1 MSPEITLKSD
11 KEIKSCGKE
20 LKEIYKALLDAYGY
34 QGWWPL
40 FNEETG
46 KIEYHLSNYKLPKN
60 YTQIFEI
67 YLGSVLTQNT
77 SWKNAAKSIENLRKN
92 NFFDKD
98 KLHSLDTKKLADLIK
113 SSGYNNQKSRKIKEL
128 INFLNSNKAI
138 NRENLLSVWGIGRE
152 TADSILLYAYK
163 EPFFVIDNYTKRIF
177 SRLGLFNDNLSYD
190 AMQEIFHE
198 NLNHDYKMFNEYH
211 ALLVEHGKKFCKKIP
226 LCKSCPLKKHCNY
239 HRNLY

>member
-1 MSPEITLKSD
+1 MFPEITLKSD
-11 KEIKSCGKE
+11 KEIKSCRKK
-20 LKEIYKALLDAYGY
+20 LKEIYKALLESYGY

-40 FNEETG
+40 FNEKTG
-46 KIEYHLSNYKLPKN
+46 KIEYHPGDYSYPKN
-60 YTQIFEI
+60 DAQRFEI
-67 YLGSVLTQNT
+67 CQGAILTQNT
-77 SWKNAAKSIENLRKN
+77 LWKNAAKSIENLRKN
-92 NFFDKD
+92 NFLDKD
-98 KLHSLDTKKLADLIK
+98 KLHSLDTKKLANLIK

-152 TADSILLYAYK
+152 TADSILLYAHK

-177 SRLGLFNDNLSYD
+177 LRFGLFNDNLSYD

-211 ALLVEHGKKFCKKIP
+211 ALLVEHGKRFCRKIP

-239 HRNLY
+239 PKNLH